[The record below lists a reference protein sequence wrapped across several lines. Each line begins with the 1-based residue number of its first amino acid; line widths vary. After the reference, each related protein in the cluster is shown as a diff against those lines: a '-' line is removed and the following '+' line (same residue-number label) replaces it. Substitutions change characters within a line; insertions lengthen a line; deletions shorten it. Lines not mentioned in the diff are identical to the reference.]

1 MQFLSASFL
10 VFLPICLA
18 AYWLLPTRKLQN
30 LVLVVASIVF
40 YGWFDWRFVGLLAL
54 TVVVAYF
61 AAFGIERYGKRA
73 LVPGV
78 TFCTG
83 ILIWFKYY
91 DFFAD
96 SVASVC
102 SAFGLSIGKVE
113 LQIVL
118 PVGVSFFTFQAIG
131 YLVDVYRGKL
141 KAERSFLDFTVFM
154 CFFPQLVAGPIGRGP
169 ELLPQYKK
177 KRVFNEPLA
186 TEACR
191 QLLWG
196 AFAKF
201 VAADNCSV
209 IASSLLGC
217 QMANSGMI
225 ACGAL
230 AYTVQIYCDFSGYS
244 NMAIGLGKLFGIRL
258 RQNFACPY
266 FATSFTDFWRRWHMS
281 LTTWFRDY
289 VYFPMGGSRCS
300 TAKTVRN
307 IWIVFLL
314 SGLWHGAAWTFVAW
328 GGVHA
333 FFLTVDK
340 KLKGRWLLT
349 MIGVSLAWLVFQAPD
364 FAEAGR
370 YFRTLFTQFGA
381 AVWPTLLSDTLLS
394 AILGAGVVFGV
405 EWRSRKAEFG
415 LSALSKWRTVRWLV
429 YLSLAFA
436 VICCSG
442 RGEAFIY
449 AKF

>member
-1 MQFLSASFL
+1 M
-10 VFLPICLA
+10 
-18 AYWLLPTRKLQN
+18 
-30 LVLVVASIVF
+30 
-40 YGWFDWRFVGLLAL
+40 GLLAL
-54 TVVVAYF
+54 TAGAAYF
-61 AAFGIERYGKRA
+61 TAFGIERYGKRA

-78 TFCTG
+78 MFCTG

-102 SAFGLSIGKVE
+102 SALGLSIGKVE
-113 LQIVL
+113 LQILL
-118 PVGVSFFTFQAIG
+118 PVGVSFFAFQAIG

-141 KAERSFLDFTVFM
+141 KAERSFLDFGVFM

-177 KRVFNEPLA
+177 VRVFNEPLA

-201 VAADNCSV
+201 VVADNCSV

-289 VYFPMGGSRCS
+289 VYFPLGGSRCS
-300 TAKTVRN
+300 SAKAVRN

-314 SGLWHGAAWTFVAW
+314 SGLWHGAAWTFVVW
-328 GGVHA
+328 GGLHA
-333 FFLTVDK
+333 LFLSFEKFCKV
-340 KLKGRWLLT
+340 GWALT
-349 MIGVSLAWLVFQAPD
+349 MLGSMMAWLVFQAPD
-364 FAEAGR
+364 FGEVVR
-370 YFRTLFTQFGA
+370 YYQTMFAHFGQ
-381 AVWPTLLSDTLLS
+381 AVWPRVPMSCYLIALVSSMLL
-394 AILGAGVVFGV
+394 FGT
-405 EWRSRKAEFG
+405 EYCLRNREFG
-415 LSALSKWRTVRWLV
+415 LMALPRKRVLRWSV
-429 YLSLAFA
+429 YLMLALM
-436 VICCSG
+436 VVCCSG
-442 RGEAFIY
+442 KEGTFIY
-449 AKF
+449 SQF